1 MSRNLNAVVAGDP
14 FLRVKGLS
22 RRYWRQSR
30 PWRRRTALDAARNV
44 TFEIARGTTLALV
57 GPSGS
62 GKSTV
67 ARCIVGLE
75 RLDAGEIWIGDREIA
90 RLSGRELFPVRREV
104 QMVFQDPATS
114 MNPRMTAAEVIEE
127 PLRLQYL
134 GEREERASRV
144 QELMKEVGVPSEW
157 MERGITQFSGGQ
169 QQRIAIAR
177 ALALRPTLLVLDE
190 AYTGLDLSTQA
201 QIANLLLELQAVH
214 GLTYLLISHDLRLV
228 SQIADAVAV
237 MSAGEIV
244 EQGSAA
250 EILDSPE
257 HRETQQLV
265 RAAAG
270 LKLGSTACE
279 GSR

>member
-250 EILDSPE
+250 EILDGPE

-270 LKLGSTACE
+270 LKLGSTACK

>member
-22 RRYWRQSR
+22 RRYWRQSH

-270 LKLGSTACE
+270 LKLGSTACK

>member
-67 ARCIVGLE
+67 ARCVVGLE

-270 LKLGSTACE
+270 LKLGSTACK